1 MADIFELF
9 KKIEKKNDTP
19 AAPITHLVVGLGNPG
34 DKYLRTRHNAG
45 FIAIDYICEKQ
56 NVRCDRLKFK
66 ALTGE
71 ITLGGKRM
79 LLMKPQTFMNLSG
92 EAVSAAADF
101 YKIAPEN
108 IIVIVDDIALAPGGM
123 RIRRG
128 GSAGGHNGLKSII
141 EHLSSDAFPR
151 IRIGVGEKPNAEYD
165 LADWVLGTFS
175 REDIDAM
182 LPCLDGALDSVGLIA
197 DGKTDMAMG
206 KYNKK
211 KLIKQSEE
219 K

>member
-1 MADIFELF
+1 MADIFDLF
-9 KKIEKKNDTP
+9 KKIEKKTDNS
-19 AAPITHLVVGLGNPG
+19 APITHIVVGLGNPG

-45 FIAIDYICEKQ
+45 FIAIDYICEKL
-56 NVRCDRLKFK
+56 NARCDRLKFK

-71 ITLGGKRM
+71 ITVGGKRM
-79 LLMKPQTFMNLSG
+79 LIMKPQTFMNLSG

-123 RIRRG
+123 RIRNK

-141 EHLSSDAFPR
+141 EHLSSDNFPR
-151 IRIGVGEKPNAEYD
+151 IRLGVGEKPDPQYD

-175 REDIDAM
+175 RQDIDDM
-182 LPCLDGALDSVGLIA
+182 LPCLDATIDAVSLIA
-197 DGKTDMAMG
+197 DGKTDLAMS
-206 KYNKK
+206 KFNKK
-211 KLIKQSEE
+211 KLTKQEE
-219 K
+219 NK